1 MFGRLSGEKAALML
15 FGCGT
20 FEKLDALLLLEMPLD
35 AWATVCCINLF
46 STLPEPNLLFIGEVI
61 WGLYCPTFVLDI
73 TDFPIFGEMNFWE
86 S

>member
-15 FGCGT
+15 FGGGT
-20 FEKLDALLLLEMPLD
+20 LEKLEALLLLEMPLD
-35 AWATVCCINLF
+35 GWATVCCINRF
-46 STLPEPNLLFIGEVI
+46 STLPEFNLLFIGEDI
-61 WGLYCPTFVLDI
+61 LLYCPTFVLDI